1 MRRAAVFCVLLLV
14 GSAVLGATVFR
25 EEVAQ
30 AAQAIL
36 PVKVVNTAAEPVP
49 VALGGTASVQ
59 VADEREPFETRLDAD
74 ADDGFFIGSDG
85 FTVPAGKRLV
95 VEFIDV
101 SVRVPKGQVPTV
113 GVNTRDGALG
123 FSMPLQ
129 FQGTQATSVGTNDI
143 YTGGMK
149 TLDFAES
156 GEFYDIFFSRD
167 RSDAS
172 GLPPGNAH
180 MIAYL
185 SGYLMDD

>member
-1 MRRAAVFCVLLLV
+1 MRRAVVFCVLLLV

-25 EEVAQ
+25 EEVAN

-36 PVKVVNTAAEPVP
+36 PVKVMNAAAEPVP
-49 VALGGTASVQ
+49 VALEGTALVQ
-59 VADEREPFETRLDAD
+59 DADEREPFETRLDAD
-74 ADDGFFIGSDG
+74 ADDGFYAASDG

-95 VEFIDV
+95 VEFIAV
-101 SVRVPKGQVPTV
+101 NVRVPKGQVPSV
-113 GVNTRDGALG
+113 GVNSRDGALG
-123 FSMPLQ
+123 FLMPLQ
-129 FQGTQATSVGTNDI
+129 FQGTQATAFGTNDL

-156 GEFYDIFFSRD
+156 GEFYNVFFSRD
-167 RSDAS
+167 RSDVS
-172 GLPPGNAH
+172 GPPPGNAH